1 MTFHFLVLY
10 CKPSLFTSILGGRSK
25 GFDTSSFLFE
35 FHMDDEQILLFSFSL
50 YIYTFSFSPASFRKI
65 GGKVSAK
72 RFVQIKPPM
81 VMMIDSGQISS
92 RPRLS
97 FGPPKS
103 SWGRDISLF
112 QGNPGWWNVI
122 PFGQIDFCRDLKQFI
137 FFFTAALE
145 FGWFTSYLKN
155 LNLAT
160 KRARG
165 CWHGICRGW
174 TFPSHLCGDDW

>member
-1 MTFHFLVLY
+1 
-10 CKPSLFTSILGGRSK
+10 
-25 GFDTSSFLFE
+25 
-35 FHMDDEQILLFSFSL
+35 MDDEQILLFSFSL

-103 SWGRDISLF
+103 S
-112 QGNPGWWNVI
+112 
-122 PFGQIDFCRDLKQFI
+122 
-137 FFFTAALE
+137 
-145 FGWFTSYLKN
+145 
-155 LNLAT
+155 
-160 KRARG
+160 
-165 CWHGICRGW
+165 
-174 TFPSHLCGDDW
+174 